1 MKQVRFL
8 IGIWM
13 KQTMTNWTENA
24 LCKGVKHID
33 YFSDEIREVKN
44 AKIMCTNCQVA
55 SDCLAQAIKNEEIY
69 GVWGGL
75 SQRERRKY
83 HRLYKDVISTDIAK
97 EIVIKY
103 GNKILN

>member
-1 MKQVRFL
+1 MKYHLFH

-13 KQTMTNWTENA
+13 KQMTYNWMSQA
-24 LCKGVKHID
+24 LCKGNREIQF
-33 YFSDEIREVKN
+33 FSEVIDEIKIAKSLCKICPVAPDCLEYAVKN
-44 AKIMCTNCQVA
+44 G
-55 SDCLAQAIKNEEIY
+55 EIL

-83 HRLYKDVISTDIAK
+83 HRLYRKDININIAK
-97 EIVIKY
+97 DIVIKY